1 MFTLGH
7 SSSVQMACRLVCR
20 PVIIIILSPDRA
32 TKFWAIVVHMYRAW
46 QKKLHASARDDSHK
60 TEIHKYL
67 WILMTERDPAIF
79 QNNIQTFQTFWG
91 KKNQSSFPTS
101 KTTMLTELA
110 STRKLIYTNSY

>member
-20 PVIIIILSPDRA
+20 PVVIIIFSPDRA
-32 TKFWAIVVHMYRAW
+32 TKFWAIVVHMYKAW
-46 QKKLHASARDDSHK
+46 QKKLHASACDDSHK

-79 QNNIQTFQTFWG
+79 QNNIDISNFLGEKEPEF
-91 KKNQSSFPTS
+91 
-101 KTTMLTELA
+101 
-110 STRKLIYTNSY
+110 ISYFKDYYANRVGEHTKVDL